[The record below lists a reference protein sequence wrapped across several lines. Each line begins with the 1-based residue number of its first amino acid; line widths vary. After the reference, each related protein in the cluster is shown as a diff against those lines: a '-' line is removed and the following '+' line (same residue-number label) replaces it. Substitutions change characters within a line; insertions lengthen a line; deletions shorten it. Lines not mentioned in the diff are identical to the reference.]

1 MPRNPDD
8 PTESSATPEP
18 ASAGSTPFQPA
29 PVATPFSPLSSV
41 VAASAAETTGAD
53 AGPEPWTP
61 PAYSPPPST
70 RRGVGLLIVILVI
83 AVLAGTVAGAAGGY
97 LAAINA
103 PARYS
108 GLVNPTSSGGAKN
121 GQVSVAD
128 SLAMIEAVKKAG
140 PATVTITA
148 TNSSAVPSPSPTAGF
163 PNGVE
168 ALGTGIIFDTD
179 GHILTNNHVVAQG
192 DTFTVLFA
200 EGKSSVKATLIGK
213 DALDDLAIL
222 KVDQKVPGVAQF
234 GVSKDLQPG
243 QQVIAIGSA
252 LGDFRNTVTS
262 GVVSA
267 LHRALT
273 GNSEM
278 DDMIQTDAAINH
290 GNSGGPLINLN
301 GDVIGVNTAVA
312 GSDPSTGNQAQGIG
326 FAIPSDHARD
336 IALLLLKDGKVDH
349 PYLGVTY
356 RAVDSQLQAAQNL
369 PTDNGSLVSDVTGGS
384 PADKGGIKKN
394 DIIVSLAGQDV
405 DLDHTLFSLLSQH
418 KVGETVKV
426 TILRGGINRQTI
438 DVTLGQ
444 RPANLQ

>member
-1 MPRNPDD
+1 
-8 PTESSATPEP
+8 
-18 ASAGSTPFQPA
+18 
-29 PVATPFSPLSSV
+29 V